1 MNAFDKQLTDQIER
15 GASAGAA
22 CRQAERPGFVM
33 TPPETG
39 RNFQCADQAGA
50 NGGLEE
56 EEFPWDFA

>member
-33 TPPETG
+33 TPQETG
-39 RNFQCADQAGA
+39 RNFQCAD
-50 NGGLEE
+50 
-56 EEFPWDFA
+56 